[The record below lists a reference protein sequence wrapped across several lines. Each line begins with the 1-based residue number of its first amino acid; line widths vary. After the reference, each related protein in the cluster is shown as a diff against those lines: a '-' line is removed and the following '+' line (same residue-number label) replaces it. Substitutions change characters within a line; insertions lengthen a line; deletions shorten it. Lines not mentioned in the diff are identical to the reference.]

1 MPTNVVEQRTVPSTT
16 GNVIHG
22 AFRYDL
28 LIWLV
33 SLGREQTYRDK
44 AVDLAGLKPGESI
57 LDIGCGTGTLAIA
70 AKRCVGPAGRVYGID
85 ASAEMIARARGKAKN
100 AGVEVT
106 FEMQLSR
113 RCRSRTGRL
122 TLS

>member
-1 MPTNVVEQRTVPSTT
+1 MTTNVVAQKTVPSTT

-33 SLGREQTYRDK
+33 SLGREQTYREK
-44 AVDLAGLKPGESI
+44 TLNLAGLKPGESV
-57 LDIGCGTGTLAIA
+57 LDVGCGTGTLAIA
-70 AKRCVGPAGRVYGID
+70 AKRRVGPAGRVHGID
-85 ASAEMIARARGKAKN
+85 ASAEMIARARKKAKK

-106 FEMQLSR
+106 F
-113 RCRSRTGRL
+113 
-122 TLS
+122 